1 MKTEIKI
8 DPKALAKLRRTL
20 KELEQL
26 SKQELSNELG
36 VTALNMVGR
45 MQRSVVKDTGKLA
58 QQIRA
63 QRIGVYRIEVVA
75 DTPYAAYVEF
85 GTGRFVDL
93 SNLKPLGIPKTYAE
107 QFKGKGLRKV
117 NLTARPYFFTSATS
131 EFKELQKRL
140 ENRIKNIIR

>member
-1 MKTEIKI
+1 MKIDIKI
-8 DPKALAKLRRTL
+8 DTKALANVRRKL
-20 KELEQL
+20 KQLEQI
-26 SKQELSNELG
+26 SRQELSNEIG

-63 QRIGVYRIEVVA
+63 QRVGVNRIQVVA

-93 SNLKPLGIPKTYAE
+93 SNLKPLGIPKMYAE

-117 NLTARPYFFTSATS
+117 NLTARPYFFTSATA
-131 EFKELQKRL
+131 EFKELEKRL
-140 ENRIKNIIR
+140 NSRIKNIIR